1 MLKNLINLL
10 YPKLC
15 NGCNSLLLKNEYTI
29 CSACIHDLP
38 YTNHHK
44 LEDNDTTKKFYG
56 IIPIEFG
63 GSLFYFH
70 QKGIVQNLVHNLK
83 YRNKQEIGTYLGKLH
98 ANELKVL
105 TESKKFTEIIPVPLH
120 PKRLKERG
128 YNQITTYG
136 MALSTE
142 LNIPYNPT
150 LLFRNRYSKTQT
162 KKDREKRKEVSNSLF
177 DVTFSE
183 KDHNQHFLLIDD
195 VITSGATLE
204 ACAKA
209 LLKIPNSKVSIVT
222 IAYTLS

>member
-1 MLKNLINLL
+1 MLKNLINLF

-15 NGCNSLLLKNEYTI
+15 YGCNSLLLKNENII

-44 LEDNDTTKKFYG
+44 FIDNETIKKFYG

-70 QKGIVQNLVHNLK
+70 QKGIIQNLIHNLK

-98 ANELKVL
+98 SNDLKQIA
-105 TESKKFTEIIPVPLH
+105 TIQQFSEIIPVPLH
-120 PKRLKERG
+120 KKKLNERG

-136 MALSTE
+136 MALSSE
-142 LNIPYNPT
+142 LNIPYNP
-150 LLFRNRYSKTQT
+150 LLLYRNRYSKTQT
-162 KKDREKRKEVSNSLF
+162 KKDREKRKEVSNALF
-177 DVTFSE
+177 DVVFTE
-183 KDHNQHFLLIDD
+183 KDFNKHFLLIDD